1 MSKTGFLTSAAIAA
15 LLAMPANADGI
26 DVPAGGLKDALS
38 AYTAQTGVHVF
49 YAESLVKGAQT
60 KGFKGNLPADQAL
73 SRILSGTGL
82 MPHQDAGVVEIV
94 RGNQSSQAAPVRPID
109 LQLAQAAPAR
119 APMVETVTVTSSKLG
134 TTDVQSIPIAITEL
148 SAEQLT
154 AQKIEGGP
162 DLLKSVPN
170 MTFTKT
176 NFSGYNIQIRGV
188 GTQAI
193 SATTD
198 PGVAV
203 SFNDSGLIHNRL
215 FEQEFFDVENVQVL
229 RGPQGTL
236 YGRNATGG
244 VINVVSAKP
253 KLDNFE
259 GSIKGEVGN
268 YDSKRM
274 VGMLNVPILDD
285 MLAIRIAGSLTKRD
299 GYDYNLTT
307 QNRVNGRDLW
317 SLRTTVG
324 FQPIPALRADFVW
337 ERFQENDN
345 RSRTG
350 KQLCHR
356 DPGPEYVGS
365 TSTAPSANRP
375 TSVLRR
381 ALFSQGCSPGSLY
394 DDDAFGT
401 VNGLALPFV
410 FFPLATGGDCGPG
423 CASNLQL
430 GFDENN
436 RPQTYVKV
444 ADPYG
449 GRMQSRDLREIE
461 SVRDPIYRANSDI
474 FEFNAD
480 FNLNDNLT
488 IVSQTAYNTD
498 SVYSIQDY
506 NRFNTD
512 PIFTDTTNLTPTK
525 LGSVIVDYSNLIP
538 GGIFCDPQLGC
549 TNKIAGLDQSS
560 AYSHQFSQE
569 VRLQSHMDGPFNFS
583 VGANYTRFKTQD
595 DYYVFNNLLTLL
607 ALNRPFNRAAPD
619 GSGVDLSKC
628 WASGFLGGALG
639 SSTGNGPVAADDP
652 TAVCPYID
660 PNPVESINGQGHN
673 YFRSSNPYRL
683 SSWAVFGET
692 YYNINDD
699 LKITAGL
706 RFTDDHKTFDVVP
719 SQLLLAYGFTTAG
732 TTPIGYPQTDT
743 IRQHWGEVTGR
754 LVANW
759 NPKLSFTDDTLVYG
773 SYSRGYKAGG
783 ANPPSPGFATFD
795 DLAAQAAS
803 DPSPLAH
810 TFFDSSVR
818 LGNVPF
824 VYMTAIEY
832 GQTFKPEFVNAFE
845 VGSKN
850 TLLNGALTLNNSAFF
865 YDYKDYQV
873 SQIRNRTAVNENFDA
888 KMWGLEFESFFAVSD
903 HFRLNANLGYLG
915 TRIADGE
922 TSIDTMNRTQGNPN
936 YVVAKPW
943 AQLPSN
949 CVVPVGVAENFLNS
963 TPGTLNYWN
972 LCGGLGNPARS
983 PLIDPA
989 TGATYD
995 VNNYPEIN
1003 GGAGI
1008 RADLGGNEL
1017 PNSPHFT
1024 LNVGAEYTVPFADEW
1039 AATVRTDM
1047 YWQAQSWW
1055 RVYNLKPFD
1064 RLEPWTSVN
1073 FTVRVDGPD
1082 GLAIEAYVKN
1092 AFDNTAITGAFLNSD
1107 DSGLTTNVFTTDPR
1121 LIGFSITKTF

>member
-1 MSKTGFLTSAAIAA
+1 
-15 LLAMPANADGI
+15 
-26 DVPAGGLKDALS
+26 
-38 AYTAQTGVHVF
+38 
-49 YAESLVKGAQT
+49 
-60 KGFKGNLPADQAL
+60 
-73 SRILSGTGL
+73 
-82 MPHQDAGVVEIV
+82 
-94 RGNQSSQAAPVRPID
+94 
-109 LQLAQAAPAR
+109 
-119 APMVETVTVTSSKLG
+119 MVETVTVTSSKLG

-176 NFSGYNIQIRGV
+176 NFSGYNVQIRGV

-198 PGVAV
+198 PGVQV
-203 SFNDSGLIHNRL
+203 SFNDVGLIHNRL

-253 KLDNFE
+253 KLDRFE

-285 MLAIRIAGSLTKRD
+285 MLAVRVAGSLTKRD
-299 GYDYNLTT
+299 GYDYNLETKD
-307 QNRVNGRDLW
+307 RVNGRDLW

-324 FQPIPALRADFVW
+324 FQPLPNLRADFVW

-356 DPGPEYVGS
+356 DPGPEMIGGQ
-365 TSTAPSANRP
+365 STAPLPGSPASI
-375 TSVLRR
+375 TRR
-381 ALFSQGCSPGSLY
+381 TLFSQGCKPGSLY

-401 VNGLALPFV
+401 VNGLALPFIL
-410 FFPLATGGDCGPG
+410 FPIIYGGDCGPG
-423 CASNLQL
+423 CSSL
-430 GFDENN
+430 GALGRDPNGHQ
-436 RPQTYVKV
+436 QTFIQT

-461 SVRDPIYRANSDI
+461 SVRDPIYRANADT
-474 FEFNAD
+474 FEFNVD
-480 FNLNDNLT
+480 FDLNNKLT
-488 IVSQTAYNTD
+488 FVSQTAWNTD

-512 PIFTDTTNLTPTK
+512 PVFTDTSILTY
-525 LGSVIVDYSNLIP
+525 GSGANGDYHNLIP
-538 GGIFCDPQLGC
+538 GGVFCDPQIGC
-549 TNKIAGLDQSS
+549 SSRIAGLDQSS
-560 AYSHQFSQE
+560 ADSHQFSQE
-569 VRLQSHMDGPFNFS
+569 VRLQSHFEGPLNFS
-583 VGANYTRFKTQD
+583 FGGNYTRFKTQD

-607 ALNRPFNRAAPD
+607 AETRPFNKGAP
-619 GSGVDLSKC
+619 GTGVDITRC
-628 WASGFLGGALG
+628 PFSGFRGGLFGGLA
-639 SSTGNGPVAADDP
+639 GNGPVAIDDP
-652 TAVCPYID
+652 TSSCPYID

-673 YFRSSNPYRL
+673 YFRSSNPYKL
-683 SSWAVFGET
+683 SSWAIFGET

-699 LKITAGL
+699 LKLTAGL
-706 RFTDDHKTFDVVP
+706 RFTNDRKTFTEVP
-719 SQLLLAYGFTTAG
+719 SQLLLAYGFTSAG
-732 TTPIGYPQTDT
+732 TTSIGYPETGV
-743 IRQHWGEVTGR
+743 IKQHWGEVTGR
-754 LVANW
+754 FGVDW
-759 NPKLSFTDDTLVYG
+759 KPKLSFTDDTLVYAF
-773 SYSRGYKAGG
+773 YSRGYKAGG
-783 ANPPSPGFATFD
+783 ANPPSPGFATYD
-795 DLAAQAAS
+795 DMVAQGSSGTAADLSFLNLQI
-803 DPSPLAH
+803 
-810 TFFDSSVR
+810 TR
-818 LGNVPF
+818 GNIPPVHL
-824 VYMTAIEY
+824 TAVEY
-832 GQTFKPEFVNAFE
+832 GKTFKPEFVNAFE
-845 VGSKN
+845 IGSKN
-850 TLLNGALTLNNSAFF
+850 TLADGALTLNPTAFY
-865 YDYKDYQV
+865 YDYKGYQV
-873 SQIRNRTAVNENFDA
+873 SQIRDRTAVNENFDS
-888 KMWGLEFESFFAVSD
+888 KMWGLEFETVFSATQY
-903 HFRLNANLGYLG
+903 FRINANLGYLG
-915 TRIADGE
+915 TRIDDGQ
-922 TSIDTMNRTQGNPN
+922 TSIDVMNRTQGNPN
-936 YVVAKPW
+936 YVVTKPW
-943 AQLPSN
+943 VQLPSN
-949 CVVPVGVAENFLNS
+949 CVVPASVVANVLASNPNFIGS
-963 TPGTLNYWN
+963 YWN
-972 LCGGLGNPARS
+972 MCGGLFSSSGNGI
-983 PLIDPA
+983 IDPA
-989 TGATYD
+989 TGENYN

>member
-1 MSKTGFLTSAAIAA
+1 
-15 LLAMPANADGI
+15 
-26 DVPAGGLKDALS
+26 
-38 AYTAQTGVHVF
+38 
-49 YAESLVKGAQT
+49 
-60 KGFKGNLPADQAL
+60 
-73 SRILSGTGL
+73 
-82 MPHQDAGVVEIV
+82 
-94 RGNQSSQAAPVRPID
+94 
-109 LQLAQAAPAR
+109 
-119 APMVETVTVTSSKLG
+119 MVETVTVTSSKLG

-176 NFSGYNIQIRGV
+176 NFSGYNVQIRGV

-215 FEQEFFDVENVQVL
+215 FEQEFFDVESVQVL

-253 KLDNFE
+253 KLGEFE

-274 VGMLNVPILDD
+274 VGMLNVPIWDD
-285 MLAIRIAGSLTKRD
+285 KLGIRMAGSLTKRD
-299 GYDYNLTT
+299 GYDYNLGTH
-307 QNRVNGRDLW
+307 NRVNGRDLW

-356 DPGPEYVGS
+356 DDGPAMVGS
-365 TSTAPSANRP
+365 ASTEPLPNAPG
-375 TSVLRR
+375 TILRR
-381 ALFSQGCSPGSLY
+381 ALFSQGCKPGSLY

-401 VNGLALPFV
+401 VNGLALPFI
-410 FFPLATGGDCGPG
+410 FFPIAYGGDFGPG
-423 CASNLQL
+423 ASQL
-430 GFDENN
+430 GALGKDANG
-436 RPQTYVKV
+436 RQQTYIQSV
-444 ADPYG
+444 DPYG
-449 GRMQSRDLREIE
+449 GRMQPRDLRVIE
-461 SVRDPIYRANSDI
+461 SVRDPIYRANADI
-474 FEFNAD
+474 FEFNFDYA
-480 FNLNDNLT
+480 LNDNLT
-488 IVSQTAYNTD
+488 LVSQTTWNTD

-512 PIFTDTTNLTPTK
+512 PVFTDTSTL
-525 LGSVIVDYSNLIP
+525 DYGTGISGDYHNLIP
-538 GGIFCDPQLGC
+538 GGVFCDPQIGC
-549 TNKIAGLDQSS
+549 TNRVAGLDQSS
-560 AYSHQFSQE
+560 ASSHQFGQE
-569 VRLQSHMDGPFNFS
+569 VRLQSHFNGPLNFS
-583 VGANYTRFKTQD
+583 FGGNYLRFKTQD
-595 DYYVFNNLLTLL
+595 DYYVFENLITLL
-607 ALNRPFNRAAPD
+607 ALTRPFNKGMP
-619 GSGVDLSKC
+619 GTGVDITRC
-628 WASGFLGGALG
+628 YASGFRGGFLGGLA
-639 SSTGNGPVAADDP
+639 GNGPVATDDP
-652 TAVCPYID
+652 TSSCPYID
-660 PNPVESINGQGHN
+660 PNPVENINGQGHN

-692 YYNINDD
+692 YYNIHDD
-699 LKITAGL
+699 LKLTAGL
-706 RFTDDHKTFDVVP
+706 RFTDDQKTFTEVP
-719 SQLLLAYGFTTAG
+719 SQVLLAYGFTSAG
-732 TTPIGYPQTDT
+732 TTPIGYPIDGY
-743 IRQHWGEVTGR
+743 IKQHWGELTGR
-754 LVANW
+754 LNLDW
-759 NPKLSFTDDTLVYG
+759 KPKLSFTDDTLVYA

-783 ANPPSPGFATFD
+783 ANPPSPGFATYD
-795 DLAAQAAS
+795 DMVAQGSSGSAADLSILNLQIA
-803 DPSPLAH
+803 
-810 TFFDSSVR
+810 R
-818 LGNVPF
+818 GNIPPVQL
-824 VYMTAIEY
+824 TAVEY
-832 GQTFKPEFVNAFE
+832 GKTFKPEFVNAFE

-850 TLLNGALTLNNSAFF
+850 TLLDGALTLNNSAFF

-873 SQIRNRTAVNENFDA
+873 SQIRDRTAVNENFNA
-888 KMWGLEFESFFAVSD
+888 KMWGLEFESFFAVSE

-915 TRIADGE
+915 TRIGDGQ

-936 YVVAKPW
+936 YIIAKPW
-943 AQLPSN
+943 PQLPSN
-949 CVVPVGVAENFLNS
+949 CVVPTAVAERFLLDRPTGLINF
-963 TPGTLNYWN
+963 WN
-972 LCGGLGNPARS
+972 LCGGVLNPAYTDV
-983 PLIDPA
+983 IDPA
-989 TGATYD
+989 TGAGYD
-995 VNNYPEIN
+995 PANYPEIN